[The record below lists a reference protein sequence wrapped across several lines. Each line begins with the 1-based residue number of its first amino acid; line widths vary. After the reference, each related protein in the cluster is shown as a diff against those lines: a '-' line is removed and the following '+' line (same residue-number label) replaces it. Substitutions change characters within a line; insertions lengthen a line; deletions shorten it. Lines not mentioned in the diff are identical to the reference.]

1 MTYITTSSGLTAKL
15 THKDHLQYFLY
26 GGMIYLGLK
35 KWDRALHLL
44 ELAIIAP
51 CSASVSLIMI
61 HAYKKWVLASLLGK
75 GTVSSSQPL
84 LYHELYI

>member
-35 KWDRALHLL
+35 KWEKALHLL
-44 ELAIIAP
+44 ELAIAAP
-51 CSASVSLIMI
+51 ASASVSQIMVD
-61 HAYKKWVLASLLGK
+61 AYKKWVLASLLGR
-75 GTVSSSQPL
+75 GTVSYL
-84 LYHELYI
+84 ALFVA